1 MPVSTDDYVAIS
13 DHLGRYCFA
22 VDGGDEDGWV
32 ALWTEDGVFTG
43 IRPEPVVGR
52 EALKDVPRDEWK
64 QAGGKMRHLVG
75 NLFCD
80 YQGDENTVVAQYY
93 NFVSSYMDG
102 GRFTC
107 MAICKVLLVRSGKGW
122 LIKRNDTIVYPG

>member
-22 VDGGDEDGWV
+22 VDGGDEDG
-32 ALWTEDGVFTG
+32 VFTG
-43 IRPEPVVGR
+43 IRPEAIVGR

-64 QAGGKMRHLVG
+64 QAGGKMRHLIG
-75 NLFCD
+75 NLHCD
-80 YQGDENTVVAQYY
+80 YQGDQNTVLAQYY

-107 MAICKVLLVRSGKGW
+107 MAICKVLLVRAGKGW
-122 LIKRNDTIVYPG
+122 LIKRNDTVVYPG